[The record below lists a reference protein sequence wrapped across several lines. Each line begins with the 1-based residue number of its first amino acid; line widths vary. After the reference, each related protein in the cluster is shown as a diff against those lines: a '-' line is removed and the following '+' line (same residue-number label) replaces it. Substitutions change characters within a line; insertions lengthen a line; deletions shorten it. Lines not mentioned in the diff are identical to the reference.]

1 MAKSFT
7 IGGFFT
13 KQQQKTSFFLPDFIH
28 LRQML
33 WKMEEYKKRIVK
45 AIRYIDDHL
54 DTDLS
59 LQKIAEVGAYS
70 PFHFHRIFRLVT
82 GESVQQYI
90 SRKRMERAAFY
101 VALRKNLSL
110 KDIYLQ
116 FGFSSHSAFTK
127 TFKNYYGQA
136 PSAFRK
142 SVPENVHQI
151 RLAESKN
158 GQVDTV
164 FSPYL
169 CNIENL
175 FNWTKM
181 NLKIDVMHLPEMNLA
196 AVMSLGIANVEP
208 SYTVLIDWAKERSLF
223 ARENVKMISVYHDS
237 FKVTPPDKVRIH
249 ACMLLDKK
257 LEKQEGEI
265 FGETIEAGKFIVGS
279 GEVTLDDFEKSWVAL
294 FLWMKENGYS
304 VRKAFPFEI
313 YHTNFKEHPEGKMI
327 VDFCI
332 PVN

>member
-1 MAKSFT
+1 V
-7 IGGFFT
+7 
-13 KQQQKTSFFLPDFIH
+13 
-28 LRQML
+28 
-33 WKMEEYKKRIVK
+33 EEYKKRIVK

-82 GESVQQYI
+82 GETVQQYI
-90 SRKRMERAAFY
+90 NRKRMERSAFY
-101 VALRKNLSL
+101 LALRKPLGL

-116 FGFSSHSAFTK
+116 FGFSSHSTFTK
-127 TFKNYYGQA
+127 NFKKQYGHS

-142 SVPENVHQI
+142 SAPENFHQI
-151 RLAESKN
+151 LLQESKN
-158 GQVDTV
+158 GQADTV
-164 FSPYL
+164 FSTYL

-175 FNWTKM
+175 LNWTEM
-181 NLKIDVMHLPEMNLA
+181 NLKIKVTELPEMHLA
-196 AVMSLGIANVEP
+196 AVMSLGVAYVES
-208 SYTVLIDWAKERSLF
+208 SYAILIDWAMEKHLF
-223 ARENVKMISVYHDS
+223 PREDVKMISVYHDS

-257 LEKQEGEI
+257 LEKQESEI
-265 FGETIEAGKFIVGS
+265 FAETIEAGKFIVGS

-313 YHTNFKEHPEGKMI
+313 YNTNFKEHPEGKMR

-332 PVN
+332 PIN

>member
-1 MAKSFT
+1 
-7 IGGFFT
+7 
-13 KQQQKTSFFLPDFIH
+13 
-28 LRQML
+28 
-33 WKMEEYKKRIVK
+33 MEEYKKRIVK

-82 GESVQQYI
+82 GETLQQYI
-90 SRKRMERAAFY
+90 TRKRMERSAFY
-101 VALRKNLSL
+101 LALRKQLSL

-127 TFKNYYGQA
+127 TFKNHYRQS

-142 SVPENVHQI
+142 SVPEHFHQI
-151 RLAESKN
+151 RLQESKN
-158 GQVDTV
+158 GQADTV
-164 FSPYL
+164 FSTYI

-175 FNWTKM
+175 LKWTKM
-181 NLKIDVMHLPEMNLA
+181 NLKIKVAHLPEMHLA
-196 AVMSLGIANVEP
+196 AVMSLGITNVEP
-208 SYTVLIDWAKERSLF
+208 SYTILIDWAKGKNLF
-223 ARENVKMISVYHDS
+223 PRENIKMISVYHDS

-249 ACMLLDKK
+249 ACMLLDETLKK
-257 LEKQEGEI
+257 PEGEV
-265 FGETIEAGKFIVGS
+265 FAETIDAGKFIVGS
-279 GEVTLDDFEKSWVAL
+279 GEVTLNDFEKSWVSL